1 MCSGKHQGTLP
12 KKNIKALHICF
23 KNKEI
28 RTSQFIHIWIFLIEV
43 DKNLIDFLESQKY
56 YTHTL
61 ENVDHVRKCDKS
73 DSGCISI
80 ST

>member
-1 MCSGKHQGTLP
+1 M
-12 KKNIKALHICF
+12 
-23 KNKEI
+23 
-28 RTSQFIHIWIFLIEV
+28 TSQFIHIWIFLIEV